1 MVSEQRE
8 MEGGEPFARL
18 HSALRYHVVNTLGW
32 SRLRPLQEAAIGP
45 VLAGHD
51 VLLTGPTA
59 GGKTEAVALPL
70 LTRMDAECW
79 RSLSVLYVCPL
90 RALLNNLEPR
100 LAAMAGWLGRRVALW
115 HGDVPDSVRQRIAA
129 DPPDILLTT
138 PESLEAMLMS
148 ARVDHQWL
156 FANLRAVVVD
166 ELHAF
171 AGDDRGWHLLGV
183 LARLT
188 RLAASASASTKP
200 ERRLQRVGLTA
211 TVGNPE
217 ALLDWL
223 ADGSQSPRTV
233 VSVPA
238 TGEASAKVGLDYV
251 GSLRGAATVI
261 ARLHQGTKRLVF
273 CDSRTQA
280 EQLAAMLRGFGVQT
294 FVSHSSLSRE
304 TRRQTEA
311 AFASASGCVIV
322 ATSTLELGVD
332 IGDLDHVFQIDAP
345 LSVASFLQRLGR
357 TGRRTGS
364 VRNALL
370 LATRPTALWTAV
382 ALLLLWGNGY
392 VEAVVPPVLPRH
404 IVAQQ
409 LLGLSLQE
417 GHRPL
422 LRTEMLGWLGG
433 LAAVPGAS
441 DVLDHLITQGYLACD
456 GGLVWIGPR
465 AEDEFGRRFF
475 LELTSAFTSDPM
487 LTVICG
493 RDVLGELPAI
503 ALAVRPGP
511 GERLQGRVPGL
522 PVVLL
527 GGRSWRVTHV
537 DWRRQR
543 VRVEPSER
551 QGRSRWTSGGRAMS
565 FKLAHAHHDVL
576 AGRLPDVE
584 FSRRA
589 RSALSELRGE
599 HSFVM
604 PGESFHTYLVREA
617 EDLSWWTFAGFAVNS
632 ALADVL
638 ANLVDPEAP
647 VGDLALRMR
656 REVDPRQL
664 HAALDRERERLSTA
678 APAVDDRAIENLKFS
693 AAVPPKLARETVSER
708 LVDRDGVL
716 RTIDAL
722 TRLTTNETRA

>member
-1 MVSEQRE
+1 
-8 MEGGEPFARL
+8 MEGGEIFARL
-18 HSALRYHVVNTLGW
+18 HPALRYHVINTLGW
-32 SRLRPLQEAAIGP
+32 TRLRPLQEEAIGP
-45 VLAGHD
+45 VLAAHD

-59 GGKTEAVALPL
+59 GGKTEAAALPL
-70 LTRMDAECW
+70 LTRMDSGSW
-79 RSLSVLYVCPL
+79 RGLSVLYVCPL

-100 LAAMAGWLGRRVALW
+100 LALMADWLGRRAALW
-115 HGDVPDSVRQRIAA
+115 HGDVSGSARRQLAV

-138 PESLEAMLMS
+138 PESLESMLMP
-148 ARVDHQWL
+148 ARIDHQWL
-156 FANLRAVVVD
+156 FADLRAVVVD

-188 RLAASASASTKP
+188 RLAASAGASTKP
-200 ERRLQRVGLTA
+200 ERRLQRIGLTA

-217 ALLDWL
+217 ELLDWL

-238 TGEASAKVGLDYV
+238 TGNASVKVGLDCV
-251 GSLRGAATVI
+251 HSLRGAATVV
-261 ARLHQGTKRLVF
+261 ARLHQGAKRLVF
-273 CDSRTQA
+273 CNSRTQA
-280 EQLAAMLRGFGVQT
+280 EQLAAMLHGYGVQT

-304 TRRQTEA
+304 TRRQTET
-311 AFASASGCVIV
+311 AFASASDCVIV

-332 IGDLDHVFQIDAP
+332 IGDLEHVFQIDAP
-345 LSVASFLQRLGR
+345 PSVASFLQRLGR
-357 TGRRTGS
+357 TGRGTGS
-364 VRNALL
+364 VRNALV
-370 LATRPTALWTAV
+370 LATRPATLWTAT
-382 ALLLLWGNGY
+382 ALLLLWGKDY
-392 VEAVVPPVLPRH
+392 VEPVVPPVLPRH

-417 GHRPL
+417 GRRPL

-433 LAAVPGAS
+433 LAAVPGAPE
-441 DVLDHLITQGYLACD
+441 VLDHLIAQGYLACD

-475 LELTSAFTSDPM
+475 LELTSAFTTDPM
-487 LTVICG
+487 LTVMSG

-503 ALAVRPGP
+503 ALAVRPGMS
-511 GERLQGRVPGL
+511 GALRQGSGPGL
-522 PVVLL
+522 LVVLL
-527 GGRSWRVTHV
+527 GGRPWQVTHI
-537 DWRRQR
+537 DWRHQR

-551 QGRSRWTSGGRAMS
+551 PGRSRWTGSGRAMS
-565 FKLAHAHHDVL
+565 FMLARAHHDVL
-576 AGRLPDVE
+576 AGRLPAVE

-589 RSALSELRGE
+589 RSALSELREEHGFVTLGE
-599 HSFVM
+599 
-604 PGESFHTYLVREA
+604 PFHTYLVREA
-617 EDLSWWTFAGFAVNS
+617 EDLSWWTFAGFAANS

-638 ANLVDPEAP
+638 ADLVVPDAP

-656 REVDPRQL
+656 GEVDPRQL

-678 APAVDDRAIENLKFS
+678 APAVDDQAIENLKFS
-693 AAVPPKLARETVSER
+693 AAVPPELARETVSER

-716 RTIDAL
+716 RTIDPV
-722 TRLTTNETRA
+722 TRPTTNETRA